1 MLETRI
7 RKRFPAGPESAGFT
21 LELDMKTASG
31 VTVLFGPSGAGKTL
45 TLDCIAGFVTP
56 DTGRILLD
64 DEILFDGERRVS
76 VPPQQRHCGY
86 VFQNYAL
93 FPHMTLRTNLEFALQ
108 GKPRLERY
116 RRVNE
121 MLERFSL
128 TDVSGRRPHEVS
140 GGQQQRCSIAR
151 AIIRER
157 RILLLDEPARGL
169 DALLRDDLYATIRQ
183 VNDELHVPV
192 LLVSHDLDECFALAT
207 EMIVLSGGRIVQAGP
222 PKEIVSRPASP
233 DVARLL
239 GIYNLLQ
246 MEVRALDRGRNTSR
260 LRYNEFELTGSYLP
274 GKLIGDR
281 VWVCARPERLTA
293 APRDGRPGANQVPV
307 SLVHATETPNGVR
320 LQFAGDLAV
329 ETRGVLEECRRVK
342 EWLVEFPPSELRV
355 L

>member
-1 MLETRI
+1 MLQTRI
-7 RKRFPAGPESAGFT
+7 RKQFPSGPESAAFT
-21 LELDMKTASG
+21 LDLDMTAGPG
-31 VTVLFGPSGAGKTL
+31 VTALFGPSGAGKTL

-56 DTGRILLD
+56 DSGRILLD

-76 VPPQQRHCGY
+76 VPPRHRHCGY

-93 FPHMTLRTNLEFALQ
+93 FPHMSLRRNLEFALQ
-108 GKPRLERY
+108 GTPRLERH

-128 TDVSGRRPHEVS
+128 SEVSGRRPHEVS

-151 AIIRER
+151 AIIRQR

-169 DALLRDDLYATIRQ
+169 DAPLRDDLYGAIRQ
-183 VNDELHVPV
+183 VNEDLRVPV
-192 LLVSHDLDECFALAT
+192 LLVSHDLDECFALAAV
-207 EMIVLSGGRIVQAGP
+207 MIVITAGRIVQSGS
-222 PKEIVSRPASP
+222 PKDVVSRPATP

-246 MEVRALDRGRNTSR
+246 MEVRALDPARNTSR
-260 LRYNEFELTGSYLP
+260 LRYNEAELTGPYLP

-281 VWVCARPERLTA
+281 VTICIRPDRLSA
-293 APRDGRPGANQVPV
+293 IPRDSRPGPNQIP
-307 SLVHATETPNGVR
+307 ATLIQAVETANGVR
-320 LQFAGDLAV
+320 LNFPGELVV
-329 ETRGVLEECRRVK
+329 ENRGSVEESRRIR
-342 EWLVEFPPSELRV
+342 EWLIEFPASELRA